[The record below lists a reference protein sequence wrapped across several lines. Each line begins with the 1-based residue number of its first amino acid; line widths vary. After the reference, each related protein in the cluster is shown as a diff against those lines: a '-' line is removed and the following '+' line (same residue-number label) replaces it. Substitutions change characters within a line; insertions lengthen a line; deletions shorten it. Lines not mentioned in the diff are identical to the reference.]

1 MPNTD
6 HVINESHP
14 DWKAFNGK
22 AAEGVVF
29 TNFAYEQRDEEMQAM
44 ADSMPKGYELF
55 LMTDH
60 VQDSKEASFRCAA
73 FVNHLT
79 KEIVFATAG
88 SRFGLHQE
96 GVHDLMD
103 DALLVAQGKPRKMNP
118 AQILN
123 DMTLDSLGEVAKD
136 YNFHYTGHSLGAA
149 MAEMQAADMDIQLT
163 KRGFKRPEDR
173 EQITAV
179 TFENPGTKSI
189 LEKMYED
196 AGLPK
201 ESVGKLNFC
210 EFQNRGN
217 IINSLNEQAGRTY
230 LIVPNSQTERNPT
243 MIQMIFEVIEKY
255 TSDISPMLG
264 KVFSLLAP
272 GGLDNSLI
280 SDHSL
285 ANFDEVFVQRAG
297 NVQKNG
303 NIISL
308 EEAYSGIKPIQ
319 HDAQIVEKI
328 SSIQA
333 VNGNIGKQ
341 EFSMNKLS
349 PETGN
354 LDRIVF
360 SKSELNAA
368 INNLKKPESRAVLS
382 NADKVK
388 QKISPKEEIQ
398 PSHKLPSAKEIVSP
412 GIVRK

>member
-1 MPNTD
+1 MPNTE

-29 TNFAYEQRDEEMQAM
+29 TNFAYQQKDEEMQAM

-73 FVNHLT
+73 FVNQTT

-88 SRFGLHQE
+88 TRFGMHQE
-96 GVHDLMD
+96 GAHDLMD
-103 DALLVAQGKPRKMNP
+103 DALLVAQNKPRKMNP

-123 DMTLDSLGEVAKD
+123 DMILDSLGDAAKD

-149 MAEMQAADMDIQLT
+149 MAEMQAADMDIKLT
-163 KRGFKRPEDR
+163 KQGFKRPEDR

-179 TFENPGTKSI
+179 TFENPGTKAI
-189 LEKMYED
+189 LEKMYEE

-201 ESVGKLNFC
+201 ESVEKLNFC

-217 IINSLNEQAGRTY
+217 IINSLNEQTGRTY
-230 LIVPNSQTERNPT
+230 LIVPNSQTERNPS
-243 MIQMIFEVIEKY
+243 MIQMVFEVVAKY
-255 TSDISPMLG
+255 ASEIGPMLG
-264 KVFSLLAP
+264 KAFSLLAP
-272 GGLDNSLI
+272 GGVDSSLI

-285 ANFDEVFVQRAG
+285 SNFDEVFVQQAG
-297 NVQKNG
+297 KVKKEGQL
-303 NIISL
+303 ISL
-308 EEAYSGIKPIQ
+308 EEAYTGIKPIQ
-319 HDAQIVEKI
+319 HDAEIVEKI
-328 SSIQA
+328 TLIQA
-333 VNGNIGKQ
+333 VNGNIGKK
-341 EFSMNKLS
+341 EFSMNKLI
-349 PETGN
+349 PGEDK

-368 INNLKKPESRAVLS
+368 MNNLKKPEPRVVLS

-388 QKISPKEEIQ
+388 QKIGPKEIQ
-398 PSHKLPSAKEIVSP
+398 PSHKLPSAKEIVNP
-412 GIVRK
+412 GIVR

>member
-1 MPNTD
+1 MPNTE

-29 TNFAYEQRDEEMQAM
+29 TNFAYQQKDEEMQAM

-73 FVNHLT
+73 FVNQTT

-88 SRFGLHQE
+88 TRFGMHQE
-96 GVHDLMD
+96 GAHDLMD
-103 DALLVAQGKPRKMNP
+103 DALLVAQNKPRKMNP

-123 DMTLDSLGEVAKD
+123 DMILDSLGDAAKD

-149 MAEMQAADMDIQLT
+149 MAEMQAADMDIKLT
-163 KRGFKRPEDR
+163 KQGFKRPEDR

-179 TFENPGTKSI
+179 TFENPGTKAI
-189 LEKMYED
+189 LEKMYEE

-201 ESVGKLNFC
+201 ESVEKLNFC
-210 EFQNRGN
+210 ELQNRGN
-217 IINSLNEQAGRTY
+217 IINSLNEQTGRTY
-230 LIVPNSQTERNPT
+230 LIVPNSQTERNPS
-243 MIQMIFEVIEKY
+243 MIQMVFEVVAKY
-255 TSDISPMLG
+255 ASEISPMLG
-264 KVFSLLAP
+264 KAFSLLAP
-272 GGLDNSLI
+272 GGVDSSLI

-285 ANFDEVFVQRAG
+285 SNFDEVFVQQAG
-297 NVQKNG
+297 KVKKEGQL
-303 NIISL
+303 ISL
-308 EEAYSGIKPIQ
+308 EEAYTRIKPIQ
-319 HDAQIVEKI
+319 HDAEIVEKI
-328 SSIQA
+328 TLIQA
-333 VNGNIGKQ
+333 VNGNIGKK
-341 EFSMNKLS
+341 EFSMNKLI
-349 PETGN
+349 PGEDK

-368 INNLKKPESRAVLS
+368 MNNLKKPEPRVVLS

-388 QKISPKEEIQ
+388 QKIGPKEIQ
-398 PSHKLPSAKEIVSP
+398 PSHKLPSAKEIVNP
-412 GIVRK
+412 GIVR